1 MKLVYHLWYK
11 YSTPPWVMG
20 VRPELE
26 KLILDGELAPYRVLD
41 LGCGTG
47 GNVNWLAARGVEAV
61 GVDFAASA
69 IGRAKNDAEG
79 QESGGLF
86 FVDDVTKLESVHG
99 KFDLFVDYG
108 TLDDLGRDARRACI
122 ERIKELAAPGAQ
134 FFVYAF
140 EWKLSWWEK
149 LLAKALPFGEGV
161 FKPGEVDELFGQD
174 WNIKQLEFH
183 SGLKGWPKAYGVY
196 LMNLKG

>member
-26 KLILDGELAPYRVLD
+26 KLILDGELAPSRVLD

-69 IGRAKNDAEG
+69 IGRAKNDAEE

-86 FVDDVTKLESVHG
+86 
-99 KFDLFVDYG
+99 
-108 TLDDLGRDARRACI
+108 
-122 ERIKELAAPGAQ
+122 
-134 FFVYAF
+134 
-140 EWKLSWWEK
+140 LST
-149 LLAKALPFGEGV
+149 
-161 FKPGEVDELFGQD
+161 
-174 WNIKQLEFH
+174 
-183 SGLKGWPKAYGVY
+183 
-196 LMNLKG
+196 M